1 MQDEAIALYRRFLD
15 GDEKGLEEL
24 LSLFEHGL
32 LRFIYSYVHD
42 DALAQDILQEVFIQL
57 YFKRSFKEQSG
68 ASFKTYLYKIARNK
82 SLNAVKKRKR
92 KKEIS
97 LEFLS
102 EKHAPAVEL
111 ESDQSASET
120 AFSALLMRELSP
132 QETLEKKERDLLL
145 HNALKTLKGEYKEVL
160 ILRYFEDLSPETI
173 AKITK
178 RKPKQV
184 YNLLSRGK
192 VALKEILT
200 SGEFKN
206 EKL

>member
-1 MQDEAIALYRRFLD
+1 MQDEAIALYRRFID

-24 LSLFEHGL
+24 LSLYQRGL

-42 DALAQDILQEVFIQL
+42 EALAQDVLQEVFIQL

-68 ASFKTYLYKIARNK
+68 ASLKTYIYKIARNK
-82 SLNAVKKRKR
+82 SLNAMKKRKR

-97 LEFLS
+97 LEYLA
-102 EKHAPAVEL
+102 EKHAPAP
-111 ESDQSASET
+111 ESDQDSANET
-120 AFSALLMRELSP
+120 AFSALLLKELSP
-132 QETLEKKERDLLL
+132 QESLEKKLRDDAL
-145 HNALKTLKGEYKEVL
+145 HRALAQLKSEYRETLV
-160 ILRYFEDLSPETI
+160 LRYFEGVSPETI

-184 YNLLSRGK
+184 YNLLARGRA
-192 VALKEILT
+192 ALKEILQ

-206 EKL
+206 EEL